1 MPYRDYNELADAL
14 YRTCVISDPWLEGR
28 ERFGLTPV
36 ILDAGT
42 YRRMSMAAEA
52 IARLYD
58 ELCRMVWNRP
68 DFLDSFFHLTP
79 YQKLMWLASEG
90 QWHGISRLDLFVLGD
105 GSLRMCEM
113 NSDTPSGEAE
123 AILLN
128 RLLLDASSGVSDPNV
143 ELEHRFVN
151 MVQSVGPFHPTIG
164 IVYPTEMPEDLSM
177 IRLYQEW
184 LESRGCRVVMGSPY
198 NLRPC
203 SDRGVAIFDTRLDVL
218 LRHYKTDWWSERRVV
233 WTDEEPFPDE
243 DPLDGPLRYVLDAV
257 LGDRLVVINPFGSV
271 LTQNKLSLAFFW
283 QHMDLFSE
291 ESRHTIRS
299 FIPETVR
306 LADAWGRELPRIE
319 WVLKTDYGCEGDDVI
334 IGPHVSDD
342 IWQASIEK
350 AVQPHWIAQ
359 KYFDAAAGPEGLIS
373 NHGLYVIAGE
383 AAGIYTRRSAAAT
396 DHTAISTA
404 TYIRHHQ
411 SC

>member
-1 MPYRDYNELADAL
+1 MPYRDYNDLADAL

-28 ERFGLTPV
+28 ERFALTPV

-42 YRRMSMAAEA
+42 YHRMSVAAEA
-52 IARLYD
+52 IATLYD
-58 ELCRMVWNRP
+58 EFCRIVWDRP

-90 QWHGISRLDLFVLGD
+90 QWHGISRLDLFVLRD
-105 GSLRMCEM
+105 GSLQMCEM

-128 RLLLDASSGVSDPNV
+128 RLLLDASSRVADPNV
-143 ELEHRFVN
+143 EFERRFVN
-151 MVQSVGPFHPTIG
+151 MVQSRGPSQPTIG

-177 IRLYQEW
+177 VRLYQEW

-198 NLRPC
+198 NLRSC
-203 SDRGVAIFDTRLDVL
+203 SGGGVALFDTRLDIL
-218 LRHYKTDWWSERRVV
+218 FRHYKTDWWSERRVV

-243 DPLDGPLRYVLDAV
+243 APLDVPLRCVLEAV

-283 QHMDLFSE
+283 QHLNLFSD
-291 ESRHTIRS
+291 ESRNIVRLY
-299 FIPETVR
+299 IPETVR
-306 LADAWGRELPRIE
+306 LADAGRRDLPREE
-319 WVLKTDYGCEGDDVI
+319 WVLKTDYGCEGDDVV
-334 IGPHVSDD
+334 IGPHVSDH
-342 IWQASIEK
+342 IWEESIQK

-359 KYFDAAAGPEGLIS
+359 KYFDAAAGPEGLIP
-373 NHGLYVIAGE
+373 NYGLYVIAGE
-383 AAGIYTRRSAAAT
+383 AAGIYTRRSALAT

-404 TYIRHHQ
+404 TYIRHT
-411 SC
+411 